1 VSSTDP
7 TPTVTARERPRQP
20 AQPAGRAG
28 RDPEVVPE
36 ILAPAGDL
44 ASLRAALAAGADA
57 VYFGLD
63 EGFNARG
70 RAANFALDTLPAT
83 VALIHRAG
91 ARAYLTLNTLL
102 FEPELP
108 AMERVL
114 QRVAAAGVDAV
125 IVQDPA
131 VALLAR
137 AVCPALEV
145 HGSTQMTVSSAEG
158 ARFVAGLGIKRVVV
172 PRELSVAEIRRLAA
186 ETDIELEVFIHGALC
201 VSWSGQCLTSEAWGG
216 RSANRGQCAQSC
228 RMPYDLVV
236 DGQVRELGDVKY
248 LLSPQDLAGVRA
260 VPALVDVG
268 VHGLKIEG
276 RQKGPQYVATA
287 VEGYRRWRDAVRAA
301 EEGQPSDPAP
311 GRERLG
317 RDLLDMA
324 LAYSRGF
331 SDGFLGGSD
340 HQTLVEGRFP
350 RSRGVYLGRVAA
362 VRGNDVVVEP
372 DPEGRPWTGALGL
385 AGAAVGE
392 PRPAAPEG
400 AKSSPLPDVADLRF
414 ERTRFEVRPGMG
426 VVFDAGRPEDASE
439 PGGPVF
445 RADPLPGGG
454 WRLGFGAPGPDL
466 GHVSAGQRVWVTS
479 DPAVARQTEKLLGD
493 EPQGRHAV
501 DLALSGSAG
510 ERLVVRAH
518 SGLHAATAESAS
530 ALAPAR
536 GQGLTAE
543 LLADKLAGFGGTPL
557 RLGRLDTAGLAP
569 GLHLPVSELK
579 DIRRRLAAALI
590 ASIERGPARHVASG
604 PVPGAIVDA
613 LRPPA
618 VPAAAGAS
626 STTGEPVLLPLCR
639 TDEQLDAVLELAGA
653 LGVREVELDWMELV
667 GLGRAAARVRA
678 AGLGLTVATV
688 RVQKVGEEG
697 FDARIAR
704 LEPDAVLA
712 RHWGAVMCFRELP
725 AADRRPAVHG
735 DFSLNV
741 TNSITARHL
750 FELGLDTLT
759 AAHDLDEAQLF
770 ALLDH
775 VPAGRV
781 TVVVH
786 HHIPTFHTEH
796 CVYAHLL
803 SSGRDFRSC
812 GRPCEQH
819 RVSLRDRVGLPH
831 PVLVDVGCR
840 NTVFNAQAQSAA
852 ALVPR
857 LLDRGVRRF
866 RVELVRESADETRRI
881 LTAYADLLSG
891 RIGPRDAVRRAGA
904 HEQFGVTRG
913 TMRVIS

>member
-1 VSSTDP
+1 MPVSPT
-7 TPTVTARERPRQP
+7 TPTQAPREAPEPRR
-20 AQPAGRAG
+20 RA
-28 RDPEVVPE
+28 PE

-44 ASLRAALAAGADA
+44 PSLRAALAGGADA

-70 RAANFALDTLPAT
+70 RAANFGLDTLSET

-91 ARAYLTLNTLL
+91 ARAYLTLNTLV

-114 QRVAAAGVDAV
+114 RQVAAAGVDAV

-137 AVCPALEV
+137 AVCPGLEV
-145 HGSTQMTVSSAEG
+145 HASTQMTVSSAEG
-158 ARFVAGLGIKRVVV
+158 ARFAAALGVTRVVV

-186 ETDIELEVFIHGALC
+186 ETSVELEVFVHGALC

-228 RMPYDLVV
+228 RMPYDLIV
-236 DGQVRELGDVKY
+236 DGEPRELGEVKY

-260 VPALVDVG
+260 LPALVDIG

-287 VEGYRRWRDAVRAA
+287 VEGYRRWRDALYTH
-301 EEGQPSDPAP
+301 GPDTPSE
-311 GRERLG
+311 REQLG

-324 LAYSRGF
+324 LSYSRGF

-340 HQTLVEGRFP
+340 HQALVEGRFP

-362 VRGNDVVVEP
+362 VRGDDVIVEA
-372 DPEGRPWTGALGL
+372 DAEGRPWTGGLGL
-385 AGAAVGE
+385 APGPAGPHGAIA
-392 PRPAAPEG
+392 
-400 AKSSPLPDVADLRF
+400 SPLPDVADLRL
-414 ERTRFEVRPGMG
+414 ERTGVEVRPGMG
-426 VVFDAGRPEDASE
+426 VVFDAGRPEDTSE

-445 RADPLPGGG
+445 RAEPLAAGG
-454 WRLGFGAPGPDL
+454 WRLGFGTPGPDL
-466 GHVSAGQRVWVTS
+466 GRVSAGQRVWVTS
-479 DPAVARQTEKLLGD
+479 DPAIARRTDRLLGA
-493 EPQGRHAV
+493 EPTGRHAV
-501 DLALSGSAG
+501 DLVVTGSAG
-510 ERLVVRAH
+510 EPLVVHAR
-518 SGLHAATAESAS
+518 SGPHASQASSAS

-536 GQGLTAE
+536 GPGLTAE

-557 RLGRLDTAGLAP
+557 RPGRIDTAGLAP

-579 DIRRRLAAALI
+579 DLRRLLAAELI
-590 ASIERGPARHVASG
+590 AAIERGPSRASAPG
-604 PVPGAIVDA
+604 PVLDT
-613 LRPPA
+613 LRPG
-618 VPAAAGAS
+618 AAGA
-626 STTGEPVLLPLCR
+626 TAAHDAPARPVLLPLCR
-639 TDEQLDAVLELAGA
+639 TDEQLDAVLALAGE
-653 LGVREVELDWMELV
+653 LGLTEVELDWMEFV
-667 GLGRAAARVRA
+667 GLGRAAARVRE
-678 AGLGLTVATV
+678 AGLSLTIATV

-704 LEPDAVLA
+704 LGPDAVLA

-725 AADRRPAVHG
+725 ATDRRPVLHG

-741 TNSITARHL
+741 TNSITAGHL
-750 FELGLDTLT
+750 LALGLDTLT
-759 AAHDLDEAQLF
+759 AAHDLDETQLF

-775 VPAGRV
+775 VPAGRMAV
-781 TVVVH
+781 AVH

-803 SSGRDFRSC
+803 SGGRDFRSC

-857 LLDRGVRRF
+857 LLARGVRRF

-881 LTAYADLLSG
+881 LTAYSDLVSG
-891 RIGPRDAVRRAGA
+891 RISPQEAVRRAGA

-913 TMRVIS
+913 TMRVIA

>member
-1 VSSTDP
+1 MVE
-7 TPTVTARERPRQP
+7 TPRRY
-20 AQPAGRAG
+20 
-28 RDPEVVPE
+28 PE

-44 ASLRAALAAGADA
+44 PSLRAALAGGADA

-63 EGFNARG
+63 QGFNARG
-70 RAANFALDTLPAT
+70 RAANFDLDTLSDT

-91 ARAYLTLNTLL
+91 ARAYLTLNTLV

-114 QRVAAAGVDAV
+114 RQVAAAGVDAV

-137 AVCPALEV
+137 ALCPALEV
-145 HGSTQMTVSSAEG
+145 HASTQMTVSSGEG
-158 ARFVAGLGIKRVVV
+158 ARFAAGLGVTRVVV
-172 PRELSVAEIRRLAA
+172 PRELSVAEIRRLAT

-236 DGQVRELGDVKY
+236 DGDVRALGDVKY

-260 VPALVDVG
+260 VPALVDIG

-287 VEGYRRWRDAVRAA
+287 VEGYRRWRDAVRAH
-301 EEGQPSDPAP
+301 GPDPTS
-311 GRERLG
+311 EQDRLG

-324 LAYSRGF
+324 LSYSRGF

-362 VRGNDVVVEP
+362 VRGSDVLVEP
-372 DPEGRPWTGALGL
+372 DPEGRPWTGGLGL
-385 AGAAVGE
+385 DAITAAGE
-392 PRPAAPEG
+392 PRPAAPQG
-400 AKSSPLPDVADLRF
+400 VTSSPLPDVADLRL
-414 ERTRFEVRPGMG
+414 ERTRFAVRPGMG

-445 RADPLPGGG
+445 RADPLAGGG
-454 WRLGFGAPGPDL
+454 WRLGFGTPGPDL
-466 GHVSAGQRVWVTS
+466 GRVSAGQRVWVTG
-479 DPAVARQTEKLLGD
+479 DPAIARQTEKLLGD
-493 EPQGRHAV
+493 EPTGRHAV
-501 DLALSGSAG
+501 DLAVTGSAG
-510 ERLVVRAH
+510 ERLVVHARSDA
-518 SGLHAATAESAS
+518 HAATARSAS

-536 GQGLTAE
+536 GDGLTAE
-543 LLADKLAGFGGTPL
+543 LLAGKLAGFGGTPL

-579 DIRRRLAAALI
+579 DLRRRLAAELI
-590 ASIERGPARHVASG
+590 AAIERGPARAIAPG
-604 PVPGAIVDA
+604 PMVEA
-613 LRPPA
+613 LRSRA
-618 VPAAAGAS
+618 VPAAADPPR
-626 STTGEPVLLPLCR
+626 EPTILPLCR
-639 TDEQLDAVLELAGA
+639 TDEQLDAVIALAPA
-653 LGVREVELDWMELV
+653 LGIAEIELDWMEFV

-678 AGLGLTVATV
+678 AGLSLTIATV

-704 LEPDAVLA
+704 LQPDAVLA

-725 AADRRPAVHG
+725 AADRRPILHG

-741 TNSITARHL
+741 TNSITAAHL
-750 FELGLDTLT
+750 LDLGLDTLT

-775 VPAGRV
+775 IPAGRM
-781 TVVVH
+781 TVAVH
-786 HHIPTFHTEH
+786 HHIATFHTEH

-852 ALVPR
+852 ALVPS
-857 LLDRGVRRF
+857 LLERGVRRF

-881 LTAYADLLSG
+881 LTAYADLVSG

-913 TMRVIS
+913 TMRVLA